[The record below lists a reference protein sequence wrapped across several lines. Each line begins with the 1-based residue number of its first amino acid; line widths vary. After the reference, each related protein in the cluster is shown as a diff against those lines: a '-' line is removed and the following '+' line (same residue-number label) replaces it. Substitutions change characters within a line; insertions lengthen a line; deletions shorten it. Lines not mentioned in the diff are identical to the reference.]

1 MIKDNYI
8 VFTVAETTYALPSHE
23 VGHVELVENVTR
35 VPNAPPWVDG
45 VVFSRG
51 AVVPALNLRGRFGF
65 EPVPYDVRTRLIVVH
80 RDSRHVGLVV
90 DSAREFVRIPDDVV
104 QPPGEGLTALSGRYL
119 RGIATIGER
128 MIFILDLNELLDTTS
143 LSAGDGPAIPRSF
156 QET

>member
-8 VFTVAETTYALPSHE
+8 VFAVAGTTYALPSHE

-35 VPNAPPWVDG
+35 VPNAPAWVDG

-65 EPVPYDVRTRLIVVH
+65 DPVPYDARTRLIVVQ
-80 RDSRHVGLVV
+80 RDGRHVGLVV
-90 DSAREFVRIPDDVV
+90 DSAREFLRIPEEAI
-104 QPPGEGLTALSGRYL
+104 QPPGEGLTSLSGRYL
-119 RGIATIGER
+119 RGIATLGER
-128 MIFILDLNELLDTTS
+128 MIFILDLGELLDTTT
-143 LSAGDGPAIPRSF
+143 LIAGDTPAVPRSF